1 MMPTASPRPMIES
14 MTEPADPT
22 GPPRLGPRLTAF
34 RAAGVA
40 GLVFA
45 VLMTVALL
53 LMRDEPPSSALLFE
67 AWWETYEPRLF
78 AAIYLIPFA
87 GIAFL
92 WLLAALRRRI
102 GRSEDQ
108 FYATVLLGSGLLFV
122 AMLFATAAAATAST
136 VGGDL
141 PRDSA
146 YDAFILG
153 RTMGRAF
160 FYVFAIK
167 MAAAF
172 MLVSSTII
180 RQTRIMPR
188 WFSAVGLV
196 AGVLLLVSITAF
208 EPVALVFPAWV
219 ATLSVLLLRAE
230 DPETT
235 VADRMRDDGPP
246 RVGAGAIPDPG
257 APRRAP

>member
-1 MMPTASPRPMIES
+1 MAWQGGDDRSVM
-14 MTEPADPT
+14 EPAV
-22 GPPRLGPRLTAF
+22 GPLPPHVGRRLTAF

-40 GLVFA
+40 GLAFA
-45 VLMTVALL
+45 VLMTVALV
-53 LMRDEPPSSALLFE
+53 LMRDEPPSSAALFA
-67 AWWETYEPRLF
+67 AWWEAYAPRLF
-78 AAIYLIPFA
+78 AAVYIIPFA

-102 GRSEDQ
+102 GRNEDQ

-122 AMLFATAAAATAST
+122 AMLFATAAAATVTS
-136 VGGDL
+136 VGSELSDEA
-141 PRDSA
+141 A
-146 YDAFILG
+146 YDAFVVG

-196 AGVLLLVSITAF
+196 AGIVLLVTITAF

-219 ATLSVLLLRAE
+219 ATLSVLLLRADE
-230 DPETT
+230 AEAAAT
-235 VADRMRDDGPP
+235 RG
-246 RVGAGAIPDPG
+246 
-257 APRRAP
+257 

>member
-1 MMPTASPRPMIES
+1 
-14 MTEPADPT
+14 MTEPVTDPRPL
-22 GPPRLGPRLTAF
+22 PPPALRLSAF

-45 VLMTVALL
+45 VLMTASLI
-53 LMRDEPPSSALLFE
+53 LMRDEPPRSAALFD
-67 AWWETYEPRLF
+67 AWWNDYAPRLF
-78 AAIYLIPFA
+78 AAIYLVPFA

-122 AMLFATAAAATAST
+122 AMLFATAAAATAAT
-136 VGGDL
+136 VGNDL
-141 PRDSA
+141 PGDAA

-160 FYVFAIK
+160 FFVFAVK

-188 WFSAVGLV
+188 WFSIAGMV
-196 AGVLLLVSITAF
+196 AGIVLLVTITAY
-208 EPVALVFPAWV
+208 ELAALVFPVWV
-219 ATLSVLLLRAE
+219 AILSILLLRAD
-230 DPETT
+230 DPQ
-235 VADRMRDDGPP
+235 AAHG
-246 RVGAGAIPDPG
+246 
-257 APRRAP
+257 